1 MMGNLVLQIQDLNK
15 CVVRNC
21 PIGLYLEDKD
31 LLIQVHLSVF
41 KFYMAKIWR
50 KCQFTPPQLLKIVK
64 YLLDMHES

>member
-50 KCQFTPPQLLKIVK
+50 KCQFTPHLLKIVK